1 MRILVASSNP
11 KKLEWF
17 KFSLGDLGM
26 DILSL
31 KDAGYSLKCE
41 EDGDSFKTNSV
52 IKAIEALLAFEPNEF
67 IVVSDDG
74 GININSYHNYG
85 LGIYT
90 ARTGKTPYELA
101 YSILSELN
109 GSSIVVS
116 RDRSVVFKGA
126 ESLAWYGND
135 GKIHFRSVEGE
146 SQREELMVAHR
157 KPEDLPTN
165 ATLSD
170 AIEVVNS
177 YAYNGR
183 NVLLSEL
190 DTMEYMEVTGLIPL
204 QTSIRRWIKYDILPS
219 LK

>member
-11 KKLEWF
+11 TKVEWF
-17 KFSLGDLGM
+17 KTSLGDLGL

-41 EDGDSFKTNSV
+41 EDGDTFKTNSL

-74 GININSYHNYG
+74 GITIDSYHNYE

-90 ARTGKTPYELA
+90 NRTGRTPYELA
-101 YSILSELN
+101 YSILSEFTEAPI
-109 GSSIVVS
+109 IVS
-116 RDRSVVFKGA
+116 KDRSVVFKGA

-135 GKIHFRSVEGE
+135 GKIHFQSVEGE
-146 SQREELMVAHR
+146 SREELIVAHR

-170 AIEVVNS
+170 AIEINDS
-177 YAYNGR
+177 YVYNGR

-190 DTMEYMEVTGLIPL
+190 DTMEYMEVTGVISM
-204 QTSIRRWIKYDILPS
+204 QTFIRRWIKYDILPT

>member
-101 YSILSELN
+101 YSIL
-109 GSSIVVS
+109 
-116 RDRSVVFKGA
+116 
-126 ESLAWYGND
+126 
-135 GKIHFRSVEGE
+135 
-146 SQREELMVAHR
+146 
-157 KPEDLPTN
+157 
-165 ATLSD
+165 
-170 AIEVVNS
+170 
-177 YAYNGR
+177 
-183 NVLLSEL
+183 
-190 DTMEYMEVTGLIPL
+190 MEYMEVTGLIPL